1 MTGTEFRAMAALPP
15 DMRDVCHDMR
25 QPVTRMVALAVA
37 ALAEPDLPQ
46 PTRARLEQIMKQA
59 EWLEDMIK
67 YLLYTA
73 TLHDPGGCQ
82 TDLRQVAHEAAATE
96 RVTWPGDMKITGVA
110 GPVLVA
116 VDSVPLRRMVANLL
130 ANATRAAGPAGTVT
144 LDIGYQRRLA
154 MLAIED
160 TGPGFGKI
168 ERGLGLGLA
177 EVSRCV
183 AAYGGRLD
191 HGCCANGGARVSL
204 WLPRA
209 MSPERDGRGDSE
221 ARTT

>member
-15 DMRDVCHDMR
+15 DMRDACHDMR
-25 QPVTRMVALAVA
+25 QPVTRMVALAAA
-37 ALAEPDLPQ
+37 ALAEPGLPQ
-46 PTRARLEQIMKQA
+46 PARARLEQIMEQA
-59 EWLEDMIK
+59 EWLADLIK
-67 YLLYTA
+67 HSMHTA
-73 TLHDPGGCQ
+73 GLDAPSGCQ
-82 TDLRQVAHEAAATE
+82 TDLCQVAHEAVAAE
-96 RVTWPGDMKITGVA
+96 RVTWPGDMRVIGVG

-116 VDSVPLRRMVANLL
+116 VDSVLLRRMIANLL
-130 ANATRAAGPAGTVT
+130 ANATRAAGPTGTVT
-144 LDIGYQRRLA
+144 LDIGYKRRLA
-154 MLAIED
+154 MLVIED

-183 AAYGGRLD
+183 AAYGGGLD
-191 HGCCANGGARVSL
+191 HGCCADGGARVSL

-209 MSPERDGRGDSE
+209 ISPERDGRGDSG

>member
-1 MTGTEFRAMAALPP
+1 MTGDEFRGLAALSPE
-15 DMRDVCHDMR
+15 MLAARLDMR
-25 QPVTRMVALAVA
+25 QPVTRMA
-37 ALAEPDLPQ
+37 ALALSALAEHDVPQ
-46 PTRARLEQIMKQA
+46 PARARLEQILEQA
-59 EWLEDMIK
+59 DWLADLIMHSPHSGR
-67 YLLYTA
+67 LD
-73 TLHDPGGCQ
+73 DPGSCQ
-82 TDLRQVAHEAAATE
+82 TDLHQVAYEAVASE
-96 RVTWPGDMKITGVA
+96 RVTWPGDTKIIGVA

-144 LDIGYQRRLA
+144 LDIGYQGLRA

-168 ERGLGLGLA
+168 KRGLGLGLA

-191 HGCCANGGARVSL
+191 YGCSANGGARVTL
-204 WLPRA
+204 WLPR
-209 MSPERDGRGDSE
+209 PINQRCDGPGESQ
-221 ARTT
+221 